1 MDVSNQHRAPG
12 LADLAA
18 GGAFLV
24 AALIARARDD
34 GSVGPGVVLL
44 LGALTA
50 AFVLRGLTLLLV
62 DLWHDHS

>member
-1 MDVSNQHRAPG
+1 M
-12 LADLAA
+12 
-18 GGAFLV
+18 

>member
-1 MDVSNQHRAPG
+1 MQSNQHRAPG

-18 GGAFLV
+18 GAALLV
-24 AALIARARDD
+24 ATLIARAQDD
-34 GSVGPGVVLL
+34 GSVGPGIVLL